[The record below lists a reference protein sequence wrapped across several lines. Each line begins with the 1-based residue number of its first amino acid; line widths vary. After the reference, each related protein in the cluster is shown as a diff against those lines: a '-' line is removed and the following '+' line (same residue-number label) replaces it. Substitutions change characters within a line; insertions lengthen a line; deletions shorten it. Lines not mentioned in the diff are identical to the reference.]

1 MKRNKMIKT
10 KLIRQTFIL
19 LLCLFSY
26 TTYLFSALV
35 TTSRLSNNDGL
46 SNSSVNTIFQD
57 SENILWF
64 GTWDGLNRYD
74 GTAFKQYRPVPG
86 NNRSLS
92 NQIIRNI
99 FEEDTRH
106 LWIATDYGI
115 NRFDKLTGTFTRY
128 LLGYGDKYIFRENS
142 FQGCIRADGTVI
154 ASAYNSGL
162 FIYNKEKEDFQSL
175 PAVTKYPVGNIT
187 DLFFD
192 EKGYLW
198 LQNDKHE
205 LYRFELRPAGRSFAL
220 LLKNKF
226 ALPADV
232 KKVFYDQDKNIWF
245 ADNDRLRF
253 IDIYAATPRILS
265 SDIYIGGTLNCVLK
279 KEETLYIGTTTSLL
293 TVKNGQIVRHSDEEV
308 SFLSVYKGTQD
319 IVWIGTDGKGV
330 FKIYAR
336 PEFMTL
342 VNHQRMPQLSNFA
355 VRAITK
361 DDSGNIWTGS
371 KGGGLSK
378 ISYLGAK
385 GLENVR
391 NYRIGTNFA
400 TNSVLSIR
408 KAEGNDLWIGT
419 DGYGLYYYSAAEDR
433 IKQLHTTD
441 QSKEKLIYSVYS
453 IIQTGPQTLYL
464 GSSGGGLIRLD
475 IDLYGHITGIEQ
487 FRHNESDRNSI
498 SSNIVYALI
507 DDGDSLWIGTRGGG
521 LNRFDKQTGRFTS
534 FKNNPDQVNS
544 LSSNDVISLL
554 KDQKGR
560 IWVGTTSGLNLIE
573 DISGRNI
580 SFKRFGEG
588 HGLPNTNIHAI
599 QEDSKGNI
607 WVSTSNGLAR
617 IDPESLKIN
626 SFFYEDGLQ
635 DNEFSDGASYASPD
649 RQEIYFGGINGFN
662 LIHPNLI
669 GTRNFMPNLLLNQ
682 ILVDNIAYPL
692 SDSYAGKKISVGYQ
706 TGSIAFTFSIPDYVD
721 NKKCLLAYQLVREP
735 LFGDP
740 VPADDW
746 VVSEQSKNIVLNKLN
761 PGIYTLYVKYS
772 NADQEWNPDY
782 FKVKLQVVPPLW
794 ESWWAI
800 LLYILL
806 TMGGII
812 LFYYLKKYRMSM
824 RHKLE
829 LEKREKA
836 KKEEIHQAKLKFFT
850 NIAHEFSNSITLI
863 YGAIEQIFIH
873 DEIDV
878 KSRKQ
883 LVSIKRNA
891 ERMHGQIQQLMEFRK
906 VETGNLTVRFEKV
919 DVNELVKYTLDNF
932 IDVAESKKINV
943 VLDLDEQLPSW
954 ITDREMLEKI
964 IFNLL
969 SNAMKYTP
977 AEGEIQLKLGT
988 TSDSKLQLICT
999 NTGKGIKP
1007 EEVPLLFNRFK
1018 VLDNFEN
1025 ELSQG
1030 MYTRNGIGLAMCR
1043 DLTEL
1048 LGGTITAESRVNEYT
1063 SFTVLLPQG
1072 DENRIEKGTE
1082 CPASLSAKEPEPI
1095 EIPEENT
1102 ADSRTILVVD
1112 DQEDILRL
1120 ISDVLSEDRYRILT
1134 ATNGKQA
1141 LTVMDSE
1148 MPDLIVCDVVM
1159 PEMDGNTLVKTLKE
1173 NHETRHIPVILL
1185 SSQSDIENQI
1195 IGLQTGANL
1204 FIAKP
1209 FHPKHLKAAVKRV
1222 LGNQQIVKDFAASP
1236 QAYKEKYN
1244 TQLIQRDD
1252 KLFIDRIVDLL
1263 QVNAADE
1270 NYNQDALAEDLL
1282 ISRVQLYRKI
1292 KQITQK
1298 TPGDFIRSFRLTQAE
1313 RLLIGTDKTVQ
1324 EIMGECGF
1332 RNKAYFYREF
1342 AKLHQCSPKDF
1353 RKQAQMQG

>member
-1 MKRNKMIKT
+1 MIKT

-19 LLCLFSY
+19 LLCLFSCPAY
-26 TTYLFSALV
+26 FFPAPI

-99 FEEDTRH
+99 FEEDSRH
-106 LWIATDYGI
+106 LWVTTDYGI
-115 NRFDKLTGTFTRY
+115 NRFDKLTGAFTRY
-128 LLGYGDKYIFRENS
+128 FLGYADKYIFRESS
-142 FQGCIRADGTVI
+142 FQGCISPEGTIV
-154 ASAYNSGL
+154 ASAYHGGL
-162 FIYNKEKEDFQSL
+162 YIYNKEKEDFL
-175 PAVTKYPVGNIT
+175 PLEPDRKYTTGNIT

-198 LQNDKHE
+198 LQNDRHE
-205 LYRFELRPAGRSFAL
+205 LNRFELRPDGKGFML
-220 LLKNKF
+220 LLKDRF

-232 KKVFYDQDKNIWF
+232 KKVFYDNDKNIWF
-245 ADNDRLRF
+245 ADNDRLRY
-253 IDIYAATPRILS
+253 IDIYAAIPRILT

-279 KEETLYIGTTTSLL
+279 KGDTLYIGTTTLFL
-293 TVKNGQIVRHSDEEV
+293 TVKNGQVVRHSEEEV
-308 SFLSVYKGTQD
+308 SFLSVYIGTQD
-319 IVWIGTDGKGV
+319 IVWIGTDGKGI
-330 FKIYAR
+330 FKIYTK

-355 VRAITK
+355 VRAIAK
-361 DDSGNIWTGS
+361 DDTGNIWTGS
-371 KGGGLSK
+371 KGGGLCK

-385 GLENVR
+385 GLEHVT
-391 NYRIGTNFA
+391 NYRIGNNFA
-400 TNSVLSIR
+400 TNSILSIR
-408 KAEGNDLWIGT
+408 KAAGNDLWVGT
-419 DGYGLYYYSAAEDR
+419 DGYGLFYYSAAEDR
-433 IKQLHTTD
+433 VKQLRTTD
-441 QSKEKLIYSVYS
+441 ASKDKLIYSVYC
-453 IIQTGPQTLYL
+453 ILQTGPQTLYL
-464 GSSGGGLIRLD
+464 GSSGGGLTRLD
-475 IDLYGHITGIEQ
+475 FDPGNRITGIEQ
-487 FRHNESDRNSI
+487 FKYDESDKNSI

-507 DDGDSLWIGTRGGG
+507 EDGNYLWIGTRGGG
-521 LNRFDKQTGRFTS
+521 LNRFDRQTGRFTS
-534 FKNNPDQVNS
+534 YKNNPDQVNS

-554 KDQKGR
+554 KDRQGR

-573 DISGRNI
+573 TISGRNI

-599 QEDSKGNI
+599 QEDGKNNI

-617 IDPESLKIN
+617 IDPETWKISN
-626 SFFYEDGLQ
+626 YFYEDGLQ
-635 DNEFSDGASYASPD
+635 DNEFSDGASFASAD
-649 RQEIYFGGINGFN
+649 KQELYFGGINGFN
-662 LIHPNLI
+662 IIHTSLI

-682 ILVDNIAYPL
+682 ILVDNTTYPMPTGP
-692 SDSYAGKKISVGYQ
+692 AGGKISVGYQ
-706 TGSIAFTFSIPDYVD
+706 TGSISLTFSIPDYVD
-721 NKKCLLAYQLVREP
+721 NKKCLLAYQLVNEP
-735 LFGDP
+735 LFKDP
-740 VPADDW
+740 VPTDEW

-761 PGIYTLYVKYS
+761 PGNYTLYVKYS
-772 NADQEWNPDY
+772 NADQAWNPEY
-782 FKVKLQVVPPLW
+782 YKVKLHIIPPLW

-800 LLYILL
+800 LLYIILVMSGILL
-806 TMGGII
+806 I
-812 LFYYLKKYRMSM
+812 YYLKKYRMSM

-829 LEKREKA
+829 LEKQEKT

-873 DEIDV
+873 DEIDE

-906 VETGNLTVRFEKV
+906 METGNLTVRPEKV

-932 IDVAESKKINV
+932 IDVAESKKIQV
-943 VLDLDEQLPSW
+943 ALDLDEQLPPW

-977 AEGEIQLKLGT
+977 AEGTIKIGFGLTPDGC
-988 TSDSKLQLICT
+988 LQLTCA

-1007 EEVPLLFNRFK
+1007 EEIPLLFNRFK

-1048 LGGTITAESRVNEYT
+1048 LGGTISAESRMGEQTTFSVT
-1063 SFTVLLPQG
+1063 IPQG
-1072 DENRIEKGTE
+1072 DETKIAAGPEN
-1082 CPASLSAKEPEPI
+1082 PAMVAAQKAESPEVPG
-1095 EIPEENT
+1095 ENT
-1102 ADSRTILVVD
+1102 EDIPTILVVD

-1120 ISDVLSEDRYRILT
+1120 ISDVLLEDRYRILT
-1134 ATNGKQA
+1134 AANGKKA
-1141 LTVMDSE
+1141 LAVME
-1148 MPDLIVCDVVM
+1148 NEIPDLIVCDVIM
-1159 PEMDGNTLVKTLKE
+1159 PEMDGITLIKTLKE
-1173 NHETRHIPVILL
+1173 RNETRHIPVILL
-1185 SSQSDIENQI
+1185 SSQSDIENQTV
-1195 IGLQTGANL
+1195 GLQTGANL
-1204 FIAKP
+1204 FIGKP

-1222 LGNQQIVKDFAASP
+1222 LGNNRIIKDFAASP
-1236 QAYKEKYN
+1236 QAYKEKFN
-1244 TQLIQRDD
+1244 SQLINRDD
-1252 KLFIDRIVDLL
+1252 KAFLDRIVDLL
-1263 QVNAADE
+1263 QENSGDE
-1270 NYNQDALAEDLL
+1270 NYNQDSLAEDLL

-1292 KQITQK
+1292 KHITQK
-1298 TPGDFIRSFRLTQAE
+1298 TPGDFIRNFRLTQAE
-1313 RLLIGTDKTVQ
+1313 KLLISTDKTVQ
-1324 EIMGECGF
+1324 EIMNESGF

-1342 AKLHQCSPKDF
+1342 AKLHHCSPKDF
-1353 RKQAQMQG
+1353 RKQASMAS